1 LVAAEITDAQSL
13 ALQRVS
19 IAARNLQKT
28 LRLEQ
33 AHVRAAAIPEGNAE
47 EYIFPAAQFF
57 QLRRMEL

>member
-1 LVAAEITDAQSL
+1 
-13 ALQRVS
+13 
-19 IAARNLQKT
+19 